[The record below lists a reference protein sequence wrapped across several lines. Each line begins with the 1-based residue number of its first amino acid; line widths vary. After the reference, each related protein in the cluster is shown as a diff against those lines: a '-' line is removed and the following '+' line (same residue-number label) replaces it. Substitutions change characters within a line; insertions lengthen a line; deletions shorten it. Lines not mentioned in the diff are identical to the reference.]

1 MKFETSVILKTVA
14 ALLWAF
20 MAGLVASS
28 FYIGDRN
35 LLVTLVALLLI
46 AGVLV
51 VGRLCRMRRWW
62 SIGAL
67 CISFV
72 LGFVCSVFGIC

>member
-14 ALLWAF
+14 AL
-20 MAGLVASS
+20 
-28 FYIGDRN
+28 
-35 LLVTLVALLLI
+35 TLVALLLI

-51 VGRLCRMRRWW
+51 VGRRLCRMRHWW